1 MLSRY
6 VAPCGNDSLWPRRS
20 WSGFDVPD
28 PCIVIQECNRKLS
41 PEIPLES
48 VWWVLRCYCE
58 WHWTI
63 WSLPKWK
70 SIIAKPS
77 HCRRQKLIPTLSPV
91 SLLQILHLIS
101 NQTLWNRDEES
112 LFCSSGDRKRV
123 TWVFGCSCACPV
135 AVWSWTLKWERT
147 VIPGSDAA
155 VLKMHVAVR
164 TVVHR
169 VVLVAFE
176 MLATLRTRG
185 NPRCSPAT
193 NYCSLLNSGHH
204 SPRKLSVCHLR
215 ELTTNSQLTSF
226 TNHTVRHEESTP
238 CLTHVL

>member
-1 MLSRY
+1 MAALVLVRLRPRSMHRYPGEQSEAQSRNTIRVCIMSSAML
-6 VAPCGNDSLWPRRS
+6 LWVTLDDLISSQVKINHRQTFPLS
-20 WSGFDVPD
+20 
-28 PCIVIQECNRKLS
+28 S
-41 PEIPLES
+41 PEINSNVVSCPCS
-48 VWWVLRCYCE
+48 RYFVWF
-58 WHWTI
+58 
-63 WSLPKWK
+63 
-70 SIIAKPS
+70 
-77 HCRRQKLIPTLSPV
+77 Q
-91 SLLQILHLIS
+91 
-101 NQTLWNRDEES
+101 NQALWNRDEES

-147 VIPGSDAA
+147 VTPGSDAA

-176 MLATLRTRG
+176 IIATRTRG

-204 SPRKLSVCHLR
+204 NIR
-215 ELTTNSQLTSF
+215 ESCRFVIWENWRRIPSLLPSLF
-226 TNHTVRHEESTP
+226 IP
-238 CLTHVL
+238 